1 MRPRFVSSATGLV
14 CPCLQPPAGIE
25 LAADRLGLLLDGC
38 ASPLLLPTLRR
49 IHSQLLTGGFLP
61 PNPSLAIKLMRAYCA
76 CGDPTATRKL
86 FDKSPHRNV
95 IFFNVMIRSYLSHG
109 RHRDALC
116 VFSSMTAHGVRPD
129 HYTYPCLLSACSAA
143 EQLLGGLQVH
153 GAVTKIGL
161 DSNLFVGNTL
171 ITMYSRCGRLREAEQ
186 VFAGMAYR
194 DAISWNSVI
203 AGCARMGE
211 PSRALEVCKEMVRSG
226 GARPNAATLASL
238 LSAVTDIS
246 TGDVTF
252 LREMFDDMPH
262 RGLISWNAMIAI
274 YANNSMAAE
283 AVELYRR
290 MELEGVEPD
299 AVTFVSVLPACG
311 DLSAL
316 ALGAQI
322 HDLVRRKKNLCP
334 NLFLENALV
343 DMYAKCGHLR
353 AARSVFDEMTQRDVV
368 SWTSMVSA
376 YGMHGLGADAV
387 ALFESMRESGL
398 KPDHIAFVAVLS
410 ACSHAG
416 LLEEGRRYFR
426 SMTDQYQLTPTVE
439 HFTCMV
445 DLLGRAGRLE
455 EAYGFVKQM
464 PFKPDERVW
473 GALLSACRLH
483 SNIAV
488 GVAAADHL
496 FKLAPAQS
504 GYYVLLSN
512 IYARAGRWGG
522 VAAVRAAMRRRGVK
536 KTPGWSNV
544 ELEGRVHTFLMGD
557 RSHIQ
562 SPDIYAE
569 LAALVGRLKEAGYVA
584 ETESALHDV
593 EEEDKEGHLAVHSEK
608 LAIAFALINTA
619 PGTPIRIT
627 KNLRVCGDCHSA
639 SKIISKITG
648 REIILR
654 DVHRF
659 HHFENGLCSC
669 RDYW

>member
-1 MRPRFVSSATGLV
+1 MRVSSSSSH
-14 CPCLQPPAGIE
+14 PPPHT
-25 LAADRLGLLLDGC
+25 LAA
-38 ASPLLLPTLRR
+38 PHRR
-49 IHSQLLTGGFLP
+49 VPPSQPFPGDQ
-61 PNPSLAIKLMRAYCA
+61 AHEAYCA

-194 DAISWNSVI
+194 DAISWNS
-203 AGCARMGE
+203 
-211 PSRALEVCKEMVRSG
+211 VCKEMVRSG

-368 SWTSMVSA
+368 SWTSM
-376 YGMHGLGADAV
+376 
-387 ALFESMRESGL
+387 SMRESGL

-416 LLEEGRRYFR
+416 LLEEGRP
-426 SMTDQYQLTPTVE
+426 DPTVE

-569 LAALVGRLKEAGYVA
+569 LAAL
-584 ETESALHDV
+584 TESALHDV

-608 LAIAFALINTA
+608 LAIAF
-619 PGTPIRIT
+619 
-627 KNLRVCGDCHSA
+627 NLRVCGDCHSA